1 MKKAA
6 VWTLVLAVG
15 LLSLGACQKGGG
27 PGAAKAQDMLNLM
40 PKDVAGV
47 VFIDISKA
55 MAIEF
60 VAKSLAE
67 PKNAEGLQEFI
78 TKTGIDPRKDI
89 SYLALGLTGNLSGG
103 EGSSPSGFG
112 ILNLKYDKAA
122 LLAKMKENKAKIT
135 EGEYEGIATF
145 EVIEG
150 AEEVKPEEPAADEAK
165 PAEQTPPV
173 EGTDVAPEAQPQ
185 VDLAIPETPD
195 KPMMGAFLD
204 ASNIAIGPV
213 ADVKAVCDVVK
224 KKAASAKDNPELAAL
239 IKTAKKTAM
248 IWGVIP
254 FKPEDVKKMVESTP
268 MLSSL
273 ASLKA
278 MVMHMDYANKTLDLA
293 FKAVTADAG
302 KNKELADML
311 TGFKSM
317 GALAAGEK
325 PEIGE
330 MLSKIEVTS
339 GADNV
344 TIKALLPEELLVKL
358 SKLVESEVK
367 DKIGGELKIDETP
380 TGEIKTEETKPEEIK

>member
-6 VWTLVLAVG
+6 VWTLVLALG

-27 PGAAKAQDMLNLM
+27 PGAAKVQDILNLM

-47 VFIDISKA
+47 VFIDINKA

-60 VAKSLAE
+60 VAKALAE

-78 TKTGIDPRKDI
+78 TKTGLDPRKDI
-89 SYLALGLTGNLSGG
+89 SYLALGMTGKLTGG

-122 LLAKMKENKAKIT
+122 LLAKMKENQAKFI
-135 EGEYEGIATF
+135 EGEYEGIAT
-145 EVIEG
+145 IEIIEK
-150 AEEVKPEEPAADEAK
+150 AEEVKPEEPAVGEDK

-173 EGTDVAPEAQPQ
+173 EGTDVAPEAEPQ
-185 VDLAIPETPD
+185 MELSVPETPE

-213 ADVKAVCDVVK
+213 DDVKAVCDVVK
-224 KKAASAKDNPELAAL
+224 KKAGSAKDNPELAAL
-239 IKTAKKTAM
+239 LKTAKKTAM

-273 ASLKA
+273 SSLKA

-330 MLSKIEVTS
+330 LLGKIEISS

-358 SKLVESEVK
+358 SKVVESEVK
-367 DKIGGELKIDETP
+367 DKIGGGLKIDETP
-380 TGEIKTEETKPEEIK
+380 TTETPAPATEEIKQ

>member
-6 VWTLVLAVG
+6 VWTLVLALG

-27 PGAAKAQDMLNLM
+27 PGAAKVQDILNLM

-47 VFIDISKA
+47 VFVDINKA

-60 VAKSLAE
+60 VAKALAE
-67 PKNAEGLQEFI
+67 PENAKGLQEFI
-78 TKTGIDPRKDI
+78 AKTGLDPRKDI
-89 SYLALGLTGNLSGG
+89 SYLAFGLTGKLTGG
-103 EGSSPSGFG
+103 EEGAPSGFG

-122 LLAKMKENKAKIT
+122 LLAKMKENQAKIV

-145 EVIEG
+145 EIIEK
-150 AEEVKPEEPAADEAK
+150 AEEVKPEAPATDEAK
-165 PAEQTPPV
+165 PAEQTPPA
-173 EGTDVAPEAQPQ
+173 EGTDVAPAAEPQ
-185 VDLAIPETPD
+185 VDLAVPETPE

-213 ADVKAVCDVVK
+213 ADVKAVCDVAK
-224 KKAASAKDNPELAAL
+224 KKAASAKDNAELAAL
-239 IKTAKKTAM
+239 LKTAKKTAM
-248 IWGVIP
+248 VWGVIP

-330 MLSKIEVTS
+330 LLGKIEISS

-358 SKLVESEVK
+358 SKIVESEVK
-367 DKIGGELKIDETP
+367 SKIGGELKIDETP
-380 TGEIKTEETKPEEIK
+380 TTETPAPATEEIKQ

>member
-1 MKKAA
+1 MKKAV

-15 LLSLGACQKGGG
+15 LLTFGACQKSGG
-27 PGAAKAQDMLNLM
+27 PGAAKVQDMLAFM

-47 VFIDISKA
+47 MFIDINKA

-60 VAKSLAE
+60 VAKALAE
-67 PKNAEGLQEFI
+67 PKNAEGLQDVI
-78 TKTGIDPRKDI
+78 NKIGIDPRKDV
-89 SYLALGLTGNLSGG
+89 SCLALGLTGNLSGG
-103 EGSSPSGFG
+103 EGASPSGFG

-122 LLAKMKENKAKIT
+122 LLAKMRENKANII

-145 EVIEG
+145 EIIEK
-150 AEEVKPEEPAADEAK
+150 AEETKPEEPAPPTDGPDVIPGAEAPQAD
-165 PAEQTPPV
+165 PI
-173 EGTDVAPEAQPQ
+173 
-185 VDLAIPETPD
+185 IPETPD

-213 ADVKAVCDVVK
+213 ADVKAACDVVK
-224 KKAASAKDNPELAAL
+224 KKAGSAKENVELAAL
-239 IKTAKKTAM
+239 IKDAKKTAM

-278 MVMHMDYANKTLDLA
+278 MVMYMDYANKSLDLS

-302 KNKELADML
+302 KNKELTDML
-311 TGFKSM
+311 NGFKSM
-317 GALAAGEK
+317 GALASGEK

-330 MLSKIEVTS
+330 LLGKIEVTS

-358 SKLVESEVK
+358 SKTVESEVMNK
-367 DKIGGELKIDETP
+367 LGGEVKIDEP
-380 TGEIKTEETKPEEIK
+380 PAGEIKTEETKPEEIK